1 MSADHKPF
9 GWLRE
14 SIGPNRFRIIAWLV
28 SVCAFIIIW
37 QEFAWFLRYTGVEW
51 RFYVPYPA
59 EVFEVLVES
68 FVEEVPGIGLSMGTM
83 ALASL
88 KRVILGF
95 ILALAVAF
103 PLGLLIASFSLV
115 KNLGDPIVEMFRPVP
130 PVAWIPIFI
139 VMFSMFWGPVAV
151 VFLGAFFPILLNV
164 VFGVQRTDRTLID
177 AAKTLGAGRIDV
189 LMKVVIPS
197 TAPYLMTGIK
207 IGLGIGW
214 MCIVAAEMLPVVGGG
229 VGYALWTSALQFSRY
244 DVTFAC
250 MIVIGL
256 LSIMTTG
263 IAEQVERRLY
273 RWMGMA

>member
-1 MSADHKPF
+1 MNAARGIIGRLAKSVGPRKLQLGA
-9 GWLRE
+9 WIV
-14 SIGPNRFRIIAWLV
+14 SI
-28 SVCAFIIIW
+28 SAFILIW
-37 QEFAWFLRYTGVEW
+37 QEFAWLLRYMEVEW
-51 RFYVPYPA
+51 RLYVPYPLD
-59 EVFEVLVES
+59 VFEVLVDS
-68 FVEEVPGIGLSMGTM
+68 FFGEVPGIGLSMGTM

-88 KRVILGF
+88 KRVIMGF
-95 ILALAVAF
+95 IIALAVAF
-103 PLGLLIASFSLV
+103 PLGLLIASFTLIRY
-115 KNLGDPIVEMFRPVP
+115 LGDPIVEMFRPVP
-130 PVAWIPIFI
+130 PVAWIPVFI

-164 VFGVQRTDRTLID
+164 VFGVRRTDQTLVD
-177 AAKTLGAGRIDV
+177 AAKTLGASRMDIFT
-189 LMKVVIPS
+189 KVVIPS

-256 LSIMTTG
+256 LSILTTG
-263 IAEQVERRLY
+263 VAEQVERRLY
-273 RWMGMA
+273 RWMGME